1 MSMKKMDS
9 LNVAIDCDGGN
20 LEHPT
25 CKGVANFDDHILTIN
40 YQSLQLVVNV
50 VHPSNMQ
57 EIMGV
62 QWNQPKYQHGDNAV
76 QELTLPPNDLLQDNG
91 AYHAN
96 DDTIEYANGKFLN

>member
-1 MSMKKMDS
+1 MKKMDS

-62 QWNQPKYQHGDNAV
+62 Q
-76 QELTLPPNDLLQDNG
+76 
-91 AYHAN
+91 
-96 DDTIEYANGKFLN
+96 

>member
-1 MSMKKMDS
+1 MWQ
-9 LNVAIDCDGGN
+9 LNCDGGN

-25 CKGVANFDDHILTIN
+25 CKGVTNFDDHILTID